1 MYESSGSQFF
11 RTTTGIQLGPD
22 TFVKLRFVMTFS
34 TILAVTDIFYSF
46 RLDLDGK
53 MGKNIPESSRLQLKT
68 LATNFALLDQKT
80 TTPSH

>member
-1 MYESSGSQFF
+1 
-11 RTTTGIQLGPD
+11 
-22 TFVKLRFVMTFS
+22 MTFS

-46 RLDLDGK
+46 RLDLEGE
-53 MGKNIPESSRLQLKT
+53 MGKNIPESSRLQLQL